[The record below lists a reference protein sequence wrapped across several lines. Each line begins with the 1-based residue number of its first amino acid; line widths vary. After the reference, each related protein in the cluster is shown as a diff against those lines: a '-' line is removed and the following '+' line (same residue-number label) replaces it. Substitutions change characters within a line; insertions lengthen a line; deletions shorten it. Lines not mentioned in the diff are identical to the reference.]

1 MRLLSFLLAFL
12 LLFLTAAHAQSTPD
26 TTGTLV
32 IVMEGFDAEAGT
44 ARVRLDASAAAY
56 DRDEAG
62 PRAAALPIT
71 KGTAVWT
78 VDALPWGVYA
88 ARVFHDEDDD
98 GTLDTNLFGV
108 PSEPFGF
115 SNEASARFGRPGFE
129 AAAVRFA
136 APRDTIR
143 LRVE

>member
-1 MRLLSFLLAFL
+1 MRHHPALLIVL
-12 LLFLTAAHAQSTPD
+12 LLFTMSAHAQSTPD

-32 IVMEGFDAEAGT
+32 IVMEGFDTDAGT

-62 PRAAALPIT
+62 PRAAARPIT
-71 KGTAVWT
+71 EGTAIWT
-78 VDALPWGVYA
+78 VDALPWGLYA
-88 ARVFHDEDDD
+88 ARAFHDEDDD
-98 GTLDTNLFGV
+98 GSLDTNLFGV

-115 SNEASARFGRPGFE
+115 SNDASARFGRPDFDD
-129 AAAVRFA
+129 AAFRFA

-143 LRVE
+143 LRIE